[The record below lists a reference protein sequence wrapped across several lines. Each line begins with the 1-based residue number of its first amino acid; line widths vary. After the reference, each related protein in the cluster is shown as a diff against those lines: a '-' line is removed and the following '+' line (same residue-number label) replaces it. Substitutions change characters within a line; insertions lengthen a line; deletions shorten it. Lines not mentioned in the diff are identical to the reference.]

1 MKAQHYSDSDSKAN
15 TQGDIDTQ
23 SARHLLAIRIV
34 GTALFD
40 YQVTKTDE
48 ARIRLECLATFAKQ
62 QGDIDAAEAAIVA
75 HLLASNASPGASI

>member
-1 MKAQHYSDSDSKAN
+1 MKAQHYSGSDSKAN
-15 TQGDIDTQ
+15 TQGNVDTQ
-23 SARHLLAIRIV
+23 SARHLMAIRIV

-75 HLLASNASPGASI
+75 QLLASNASSGATL

>member
-1 MKAQHYSDSDSKAN
+1 MKTRHYSGSDSEAN
-15 TQGDIDTQ
+15 TQDDVDTQ
-23 SARHLLAIRIV
+23 SARHLMAIRIV

-75 HLLASNASPGASI
+75 HLLASNASSGAGI

>member
-1 MKAQHYSDSDSKAN
+1 MKAQHYSGSDSKAN
-15 TQGDIDTQ
+15 TQGDVDTR
-23 SARHLLAIRIV
+23 SARHLMAIRIV

-48 ARIRLECLATFAKQ
+48 ARIRLECLVTFAKQ

-75 HLLASNASPGASI
+75 HLLASNAPPEASI

>member
-1 MKAQHYSDSDSKAN
+1 MKAQHYNGSDSKAN
-15 TQGDIDTQ
+15 TQGDVDTQ
-23 SARHLLAIRIV
+23 SARHLMAIRIV

>member
-1 MKAQHYSDSDSKAN
+1 MKAQHYSGSDLKAN
-15 TQGDIDTQ
+15 TQGTVDTQ
-23 SARHLLAIRIV
+23 SARHLMAVRII

-48 ARIRLECLATFAKQ
+48 ARIRLECLATFAKE

-75 HLLASNASPGASI
+75 HLLASHASLGARL

>member
-1 MKAQHYSDSDSKAN
+1 MKARHYSGSDSKAN
-15 TQGDIDTQ
+15 TQDDVDTQ
-23 SARHLLAIRIV
+23 SARHLMAIRIV

-75 HLLASNASPGASI
+75 HLLASNASSGAGI